1 MWDILTFR
9 RMVTPTL
16 LQLLFWLGMI
26 LCILA
31 GIIHLFKHESLL
43 ALWWLVVAPLILRVI
58 VELMMCLFAINNQ
71 LNDLRHLLSPSEKLD
86 TTDKINEKLL
96 EK

>member
-26 LCILA
+26 LCILT
-31 GIIHLFKHESLL
+31 GIIHLFKHQPLL
-43 ALWWLVVAPLILRVI
+43 ALWWLVVAPLILRVL

-86 TTDKINEKLL
+86 ATDKTYEKPS